1 MLGAVLSSININY
14 LILLPMY
21 VAKQHSEEMALM
33 SSDFQRVSYTGTIVG
48 VVVALCAVGKY
59 LFSENLATLLDYWT
73 NGEDQN
79 VVSDCTTSAL

>member
-73 NGEDQN
+73 NGED
-79 VVSDCTTSAL
+79 